1 MCTLNKLNVLRKHGK
16 VVQPHTQGEKQMKR
30 TFIIGICLLLLAGA
44 FLWLTNS
51 KRQDRPVFVAIGTGG
66 MTGVYYPTGGAI
78 ARMIN
83 KKMEAYH
90 IRCTYESTG
99 GSVFNI
105 NSVLSGDLEFGVA
118 QSDRQYQAFFGAAGS
133 EWEGRPRE
141 DLRAVFSI
149 HPESV
154 TLVAAVDAG
163 IMEIRDLKG
172 KRVNIGNPGSGHRQ
186 NALDALAAAGLDP
199 ESDIIAESV
208 KAAEAPKLLQDGRI
222 DAFFYTVGHPSGA
235 IQEATAGRRKV
246 RFVSITGIDKL
257 IEEKPYYAPSVLP
270 AHLYPTAL
278 NSEDVGTFGV
288 KATLVT
294 AAWIPDEIVHAVT
307 REVFE
312 NLAEFKKLHPAYE
325 ALTRENMLDGLSATI
340 HPGAMKYYRELGLK

>member
-1 MCTLNKLNVLRKHGK
+1 MIHDG
-16 VVQPHTQGEKQMKR
+16 KQMKR
-30 TFIIGICLLLLAGA
+30 TLTIVICLLVLIGG
-44 FLWLTNS
+44 FLWTAHLN
-51 KRQDRPVFVAIGTGG
+51 RQDRPVFIAIGTGG

-83 KKMEAYH
+83 KKMNVYH

-118 QSDRQYQAFFGAAGS
+118 QSDRQYQAFFGETDS
-133 EWEGRPRE
+133 EWEGRPRG

-154 TLVAAVDAG
+154 TLVAAVDAN
-163 IMEIRDLKG
+163 ILDIRDLKG

-186 NALDALAAAGLDP
+186 NALDALWAAGLDP
-199 ESDIIAESV
+199 ENDIIAESV

-257 IEEKPYYAPSVLP
+257 IEDKPYYAPSILP
-270 AHLYPTAL
+270 VHLYPSAH
-278 NSEDVGTFGV
+278 NSGDVETFGV

-294 AAWIPDEIVHAVT
+294 AAWIPDDIVYAVS

-312 NLAEFKKLHPAYE
+312 NLEEFKKLHPAYE
-325 ALTRENMLDGLSATI
+325 ALTRENMLEGLSATI
-340 HPGAMKYYRELGLK
+340 HPGALKYYREVGLL

>member
-1 MCTLNKLNVLRKHGK
+1 
-16 VVQPHTQGEKQMKR
+16 MKR
-30 TFIIGICLLLLAGA
+30 TFTILICLLVFVAG
-44 FLWLTNS
+44 FLWVTNS
-51 KRQDRPVFVAIGTGG
+51 GRQGRPVFVAIGTGG

-83 KKMEAYH
+83 KKMEFYH

-105 NSVLSGDLEFGVA
+105 NSVLNGDLEFGVA
-118 QSDRQYQAFFGAAGS
+118 QSDRQHQAFFGAEGS
-133 EWEGRPRE
+133 EWGGRPRE

-154 TLVAAVDAG
+154 TLVAAVDAE
-163 IMEIRDLKG
+163 ILEIRDLKG

-199 ESDIIAESV
+199 ETDIIAESV

-246 RFVSITGIDKL
+246 RFVAITGIDKL
-257 IEEKPYYAPSVLP
+257 MEDKPYYAPSVLP
-270 AHLYPTAL
+270 VHLYPTAQ
-278 NSEDVGTFGV
+278 NSGDVATFGV

-294 AAWIPDEIVHAVT
+294 AAWISDDIVYAVT

-325 ALTRENMLDGLSATI
+325 ALTRENMLEGLSAKL
-340 HPGAMKYYRELGLK
+340 HPGAVKYYREAGLK